1 MNENNIGE
9 WNAETIHYTASYAY
23 EQKTANEGVE
33 DFEELVD
40 LHNKD
45 YPFPELELD
54 WQEEDDSLEIK
65 FPKLAKRCDELFK

>member
-1 MNENNIGE
+1 MKITLENGMLKLYITQR
-9 WNAETIHYTASYAY
+9 AMLMSK
-23 EQKTANEGVE
+23 KTANEGVE